1 MKNQLKRYW
10 NFRILGI
17 PKAFSIILKVSFI
30 SVYEKISSFFWKF
43 NLKECGSN
51 VRLQIGVA
59 IRYPQNITIKNNVS
73 IGRGCKFESEFD
85 DSLLL
90 HEAKILFSE
99 NSVYKEFTSL
109 QLRTSKIIA
118 FFDEFASIGS
128 EGEKTRFESIKE
140 KTGAKV
146 HKIHIITTVAGN
158 SFYEIDG
165 LFNGILKKQSS
176 QSFIPLTQAK
186 VTEIVKKGGKWF
198 RNPVPIRSQFLG
210 INSNSI
216 EAIDSS
222 IAA

>member
-1 MKNQLKRYW
+1 MVDKKTLANMIGIMTITNDLQRKVTIISSQGKRYS
-10 NFRILGI
+10 G
-17 PKAFSIILKVSFI
+17 FI
-30 SVYEKISSFFWKF
+30 DIHNPSLRTIDIFNSSSTFWK
-43 NLKECGSN
+43 
-51 VRLQIGVA
+51 
-59 IRYPQNITIKNNVS
+59 NIQDKY
-73 IGRGCKFESEFD
+73 FD